1 MTPSESSGH
10 KKKTDERCVPLHPGH
25 LSHLNKNVRDHFI
38 FKEGSAATFDIT
50 DTEIAVMSGGLA
62 SRREILSSAGSVIA
76 FKPILTLDVRE
87 T

>member
-1 MTPSESSGH
+1 
-10 KKKTDERCVPLHPGH
+10 
-25 LSHLNKNVRDHFI
+25 VRDHFI